1 MKRLRRLDLAI
12 VLVLFLLP
20 GLWFS
25 AQTLGG
31 RTLLPVD
38 NLFAFQPWQSFTER
52 SGVGLPHNALI
63 SDLILENQPWKSLIR
78 DALHVGQPSELLWNS
93 RTFAGAPF
101 LAAGQHSAL
110 YPLSAVFYILPLW
123 EAYGVFT
130 WLQLGLAALCMYV
143 LARILRFGPASSA
156 FSAIAYAFALFFI
169 VSVNFTMF
177 LAAAS
182 WLPLLLAMIEKVFQ
196 KQEEKGARTYSP
208 VPYIAAGALVLGIQI
223 LAGHVEITY
232 YVLMV
237 SAFYATWRFAGA
249 WRSLGAA
256 LVPRRARLRLL
267 GRLIVWLVAMVALGL
282 ALGAVQLVPLYELVK
297 GSFRVGSASLAQV
310 REWAWPSR
318 QILTFLLPNIFGNPT
333 HHSYFDIWTRVW
345 APVTQNALGEPLT
358 TIDWGVKNYVEGGN
372 YLGLP
377 TLLLA
382 GLSVL
387 ALAGRGFARLRR
399 GAPPWRDPP
408 TAIGARHTE
417 PADLPP
423 AAAQPVE
430 HQSSGP
436 DHFTAAGFAVLSI
449 LSLLFAFGTPLYA
462 VLYYLVPG
470 YSQLHSAFRW
480 VYPYTLSMAVLA
492 GFGLDLLLRSAPGAP
507 VRRIARGLGW
517 VSAVAG
523 AGALAVVAISLFLPN
538 PFVAIGDRILA
549 SSELAAARGF
559 AGGAMA
565 WSYEAVNL
573 AQFGVLAL
581 LGGLVLLWGARR
593 GKETAESD
601 HPATTPRGRSS
612 ARSRRSFGA
621 RAWGWPIAIL
631 LLLIGDLWLYGH
643 DFNTAADRKLLDF
656 KPPVVQWLQDRQDT
670 GQPWRLTTF
679 DAPGEKLLNANSAM
693 PYGLEDIRGY
703 DSIIPKQYV
712 AYMDRIQPQTELL
725 YNRIAP
731 IYAQW
736 GDQPNHAALDNPL
749 LNLLGVRY
757 VVTTQSLPNPGYK
770 LAYDGEVKVYENLH
784 ALPRVFIVPEAVTAP
799 DQQTALDTLQRVDP
813 GQVVVVE
820 GLDPIANPP
829 AGSPAVREAHISR
842 RGSREVFVDVNISDR
857 GWLVFTDNHFDG
869 WKAYLRPFGVEGEG
883 VNSRGESIEEQL
895 PLYRADGTF
904 RAVYLPKAGQWT
916 VRFVYSPRS
925 LLVGLYVSFLALI
938 ALLLLVGWW
947 AWGRYYRGEGSEV
960 GTVAKNSA
968 VQMVMS
974 LVNKGID
981 FVFAMLR
988 LRVLSPSGEGSFA
1001 FAIAFYT
1008 FFEIVTRYGLG
1019 TLLTRDVALDRR
1031 HANRYL
1037 VNVVCLRSL
1046 LWLVSL
1052 PVMFLVAYF
1061 YRVAL
1066 HELSAAEAQTMAIFA
1081 GALLFANIADAISS
1095 VFNGFEKMEYPAG
1108 VSTAIAAAKVA
1119 LGALVILPPLDM
1131 GFVGLAWVSLVMN
1144 LVQTIWLYLLLR
1156 QKVLPREKV
1165 GALSPNA
1172 ALGASAGESLD
1183 WPLQR
1188 YMLRESGPL
1197 MINNLLASV
1206 FWRIDL
1212 WVLKA
1217 FAGAAAVGIFSA
1229 GVKYLDGLN
1238 VIPSY
1243 FTLAIFP
1250 LMSRYA
1256 QGGRDS
1262 LSKAYRLAVQ
1272 LLFMVSLP
1280 IAVFVTFSAT
1290 TLIRILGGAAYLPD
1304 SATAL
1309 SIMIWSVP
1317 IGFVNSVT
1325 QYALIAVNQQRFL
1338 TRAFLIGVAFATV
1351 ANLALVPRYG
1361 YAAAAAILIPAELSL
1376 FIPFAWAV
1384 RRYVTPMPWFSLLWR
1399 PVVAATLD
1407 AAVVWGLDRAGAPS
1421 VLAWVAG
1428 LLVYLAMLVALR
1440 AFRGEEFDVIKAR
1453 LPGRRRR
1460 RRLRGS

>member
-1 MKRLRRLDLAI
+1 LL
-12 VLVLFLLP
+12 LLP

-31 RTLLPVD
+31 KTLLPAD
-38 NLFAFQPWQSFTER
+38 NLYAFQPWRSFAAEA
-52 SGVGLPHNALI
+52 GVEVPHNALI
-63 SDLILENQPWKSLIR
+63 SDLILENHPWKSLIR
-78 DALHVGQPSELLWNS
+78 DALREGQPAGVLWNP
-93 RTFAGAPF
+93 RTFAGVPF

-110 YPLSAVFYILPLW
+110 YPLSAVFYALPLAQ
-123 EAYGVFT
+123 AYGIFT
-130 WLQLGLAALCMYV
+130 WLQLGLAALCMYAF
-143 LARILRFGPASSA
+143 ARFLRLRPVAAA
-156 FSAIAYAFALFFI
+156 FSAVAYAFSLFFI

-182 WLPLLLAMIEKVFQ
+182 WLPLLLAMIERVVQ
-196 KQEEKGARTYSP
+196 KQEEKGARAYSP
-208 VPYIAAGALVLGIQI
+208 VPYVAAGALVLGIQV

-237 SAFYATWRFAGA
+237 AAFYAAWRLVGA
-249 WRSLGAA
+249 WCRLGA
-256 LVPRRARLRLL
+256 LEVSRRARIGLL
-267 GRLIVWLVAMVALGL
+267 GRLAIWLIVMVTLGL
-282 ALGAVQLVPLYELVK
+282 ALGSVQLVPLYELVRD
-297 GSFRVGSASLAQV
+297 SFRAGSASLAQV
-310 REWAWPSR
+310 REWAWPSK
-318 QILTFLLPNIFGNPT
+318 QILTFLLPNVFGNPT
-333 HHSYFDIWTRVW
+333 HHSYFDIWTRAW
-345 APVTQNALGEPLT
+345 MPVTQNALGEPLS
-358 TIDWGVKNYVEGGN
+358 TIDWGIKNYVEGGN

-382 GLSVL
+382 GLAVI
-387 ALAGRGFARLRR
+387 ALAGRGISRLRR
-399 GAPPWRDPP
+399 GATPKQYRSTTISAANAAP
-408 TAIGARHTE
+408 H
-417 PADLPP
+417 DLSPSHP
-423 AAAQPVE
+423 QPVDK
-430 HQSSGP
+430 HGAGP
-436 DHFTAAGFAVLSI
+436 AHSTVAGFAVLAI

-492 GFGLDLLLRSAPGAP
+492 GFGLDLLLRSEAGDP
-507 VRRIARGLGW
+507 VRKIAKVLGW
-517 VSAVAG
+517 VVTAAG
-523 AGALAVVAISLFLPN
+523 AGALVVVAASLIIPA
-538 PFVAIGDRILA
+538 PFVALGDRLLTA
-549 SSELAAARGF
+549 SELAAARGF
-559 AGGAMA
+559 ADGAIA

-573 AQFGVLAL
+573 AQFGILAL
-581 LGGLVLLWGARR
+581 LAGLVLLWGAQR
-593 GKETAESD
+593 GKQETEPNPPAES
-601 HPATTPRGRSS
+601 PRGRWV
-612 ARSRRSFGA
+612 ARRW
-621 RAWGWPIAIL
+621 AWPAAVLVL
-631 LLLIGDLWLYGH
+631 LAADLWLYGH
-643 DFNTAADRKLLDF
+643 DFNTAAEQKLLDF
-656 KPPVVQWLQDRQDT
+656 KPPVVQWLQDHQDAE
-670 GQPWRLTTF
+670 QPWRLTTF
-679 DAPGEKLLNANSAM
+679 DAPDEKLLNANAVL

-731 IYAQW
+731 IYAKW

-749 LNLLGVRY
+749 LSLLGVRY
-757 VVTTQSLPNPGYK
+757 VVTTQTLPNTSYR
-770 LAYDGEVKVYENLH
+770 LAYDGEVKVYENLNV
-784 ALPRVFIVPEAVTAP
+784 LPRVFIVPEAVPAR
-799 DQQTALDTLQRVDP
+799 DQQAALDTLQKVDP
-813 GQVVVVE
+813 QQAVVVE
-820 GLDPIANPP
+820 GLDPAAIP
-829 AGSPAVREAHISR
+829 AASSPALREARISR
-842 RGSREVFVDVNISDR
+842 RGNREVFVDVNISDR
-857 GWLVFTDNHFDG
+857 GWLVFTDNYFEG
-869 WKAYLRPFGVEGEG
+869 WKAYLRTYGVEGEG
-883 VNSRGESIEEQL
+883 VDSQGESIEEQL
-895 PLYRADGTF
+895 PIYRADGTF
-904 RAVYLPKAGQWT
+904 RAVYIPKAGQWT

-925 LLVGLYVSFLALI
+925 LLVGIYASFLATI

-947 AWGRYYRGEGSEV
+947 AWGRYYRGAGSEV
-960 GTVAKNSA
+960 GTVAKNSM

-988 LRVLSPSGEGSFA
+988 LRVLSPSGEGSYA

-1008 FFEIVTRYGLG
+1008 FFEIITRYGLG

-1037 VNVVCLRSL
+1037 VNVISLRTL

-1052 PVMFLVAYF
+1052 PVMFLVALF
-1061 YRVAL
+1061 YKVVL

-1095 VFNGFEKMEYPAG
+1095 VFNGYEQMEYPAA
-1108 VSTAIAAAKVA
+1108 VSTAIAAGKVA

-1144 LVQTIWLYLLLR
+1144 LVQTIWLYLVLR
-1156 QKVLPREKV
+1156 RKVLPREPK
-1165 GALSPNA
+1165 GLSPPDHATGSDAEEA
-1172 ALGASAGESLD
+1172 ARPQRAPGLS

-1197 MINNLLASV
+1197 MINNLLASI

-1256 QGGRDS
+1256 QAGKES
-1262 LSKAYRLAVQ
+1262 LSRAYRLAVQ

-1280 IAVFVTFSAT
+1280 IAVFVTFAST

-1317 IGFVNSVT
+1317 IGFINSVT

-1338 TRAFLIGVAFATV
+1338 TRAFVIGVVFTTV

-1361 YAAAAAILIPAELSL
+1361 YVASAAILIPAELSL
-1376 FIPFAWAV
+1376 FIPFYWAV
-1384 RRYVTPMPWFSLLWR
+1384 RRHVTPMPWFSLLWR
-1399 PVVAATLD
+1399 PGVAAALD
-1407 AAVVWGLDRAGAPS
+1407 AAVIWGLDRAGVPQ
-1421 VLAWVAG
+1421 VLAWIAG
-1428 LLVYLAMLVALR
+1428 FLIYLAMLLALG
-1440 AFRGEEFDVIKAR
+1440 AFRGEEFDVIKSR
-1453 LPGRRRR
+1453 LPGFRRRSPR
-1460 RRLRGS
+1460 SP

>member
-1 MKRLRRLDLAI
+1 
-12 VLVLFLLP
+12 
-20 GLWFS
+20 LWFA

-38 NLFAFQPWQSFTER
+38 NLFAFQPWQSFAAPAE
-52 SGVGLPHNALI
+52 VVLPHNALI
-63 SDLILENQPWKSLIR
+63 SDLILENLPWKALIR
-78 DALHVGQPSELLWNS
+78 DALHIGQPSEILWNP
-93 RTFAGAPF
+93 RTFAGVPF

-123 EAYGVFT
+123 QAYGVFT
-130 WLQLGLAALCMYV
+130 WLQLALAALCMYV
-143 LARILRFGPASSA
+143 LARILRLRPAAAA
-156 FSAIAYAFALFFI
+156 FSAVGYAFSLFFI

-177 LAAAS
+177 LAAAV
-182 WLPLLLAMIEKVFQ
+182 WLPLLLAVIERVFQ
-196 KQEEKGARTYSP
+196 KQEEKGGYAYSP
-208 VPYIAAGALVLGIQI
+208 VPYIAAGALILGIQI

-237 SAFYATWRFAGA
+237 SAFYAAWRLAGA
-249 WRSLGAA
+249 WRRLGTAR
-256 LVPRRARLRLL
+256 VPRQARVRVL
-267 GRLIVWLVAMVALGL
+267 GRLVIWFIVMAALGM
-282 ALGAVQLVPLYELVK
+282 ALGAVQLVPLYEMVK
-297 GSFRVGSASLAQV
+297 SSFREGSASLAQV

-333 HHSYFDIWTRVW
+333 HHSYFNIWTGAWV
-345 APVTQNALGEPLT
+345 PVTQNALGESLT
-358 TIDWGVKNYVEGGN
+358 TIDWGIKNYVEGGN

-382 GLSVL
+382 GLAGLV
-387 ALAGRGFARLRR
+387 LAGRIIRRLRR
-399 GAPPWRDPP
+399 SATPRQEQSP
-408 TAIGARHTE
+408 AISAVHTE

-423 AAAQPVE
+423 AALPPAEHRSEGPAQF
-430 HQSSGP
+430 S
-436 DHFTAAGFAVLSI
+436 AAGFAVLAV

-470 YSQLHSAFRW
+470 WNQLHSAFRW
-480 VYPYTLSMAVLA
+480 VYPYTLSMTVLA

-507 VRRIARGLGW
+507 VRRVARSLAW
-517 VSAVAG
+517 VAIG
-523 AGALAVVAISLFLPN
+523 AGAVTLAIVAISLLLPD
-538 PFVAIGDRILA
+538 PFIAIGGRILGA
-549 SSELAAARGF
+549 SELAAARGF
-559 AGGAMA
+559 ASGAMA

-573 AQFGVLAL
+573 AQFGLLAL

-593 GKETAESD
+593 GRE
-601 HPATTPRGRSS
+601 ATGADQPSASPRGRWSS
-612 ARSRRSFGA
+612 GA
-621 RAWGWPIAIL
+621 RAWSIAIL

-656 KPPVVQWLQDRQDT
+656 KPPVVQWLQDRQDAS
-670 GQPWRLTTF
+670 QPWRLTTF
-679 DAPGEKLLNANSAM
+679 DAPGEKLLNANAAM

-731 IYAQW
+731 IYALW
-736 GDQPNHAALDNPL
+736 GDQPNYGALDNPL

-757 VVTTQSLPNPGYK
+757 VVTTQSLPNAGYR
-770 LAYDGEVKVYENLH
+770 LAYDGEVKVYENQN
-784 ALPRVFIVPEAVTAP
+784 ALPRVFVVPEAVTAP
-799 DQQTALDTLQRVDP
+799 DQQTALDTLQKVDP

-820 GLDPIANPP
+820 RLDPAARPP
-829 AGSPAVREAHISR
+829 AGSAAVREARISR
-842 RGSREVFVDVNISDR
+842 RGNREVFVDVNISDR
-857 GWLVFTDNHFDG
+857 SWLVFTDNYFDG
-869 WKAYLRPFGVEGEG
+869 WKAYLRPYGVEGEG
-883 VNSRGESIEEQL
+883 VNSQGESIEEQL

-925 LLVGLYVSFLALI
+925 LLVGLYVSFLATI

-988 LRVLSPSGEGSFA
+988 LRVLSPSGEGSYA

-1037 VNVVCLRSL
+1037 VNVVGLRSL

-1052 PVMFLVAYF
+1052 PVMLLVALF
-1061 YRVAL
+1061 YRLVL
-1066 HELSAAEAQTMAIFA
+1066 HELSGAEAQTMAIFA
-1081 GALLFANIADAISS
+1081 AALLFANIADAISS

-1119 LGALVILPPLDM
+1119 LGALVILPPIDR

-1144 LVQTIWLYLLLR
+1144 IVQTIWLYLLLR
-1156 QKVLPREKV
+1156 RKVLPRETESPPPQDAELGSGTEVTV
-1165 GALSPNA
+1165 GSRRRL
-1172 ALGASAGESLD
+1172 SLD

-1256 QGGRDS
+1256 QGSTDS

-1280 IAVFVTFSAT
+1280 IAVFVTFASTA
-1290 TLIRILGGAAYLPD
+1290 LIRILGGAAYLPD

-1338 TRAFLIGVAFATV
+1338 TKAFVIGVAFTTV
-1351 ANLALVPRYG
+1351 ANLVLVPRYG
-1361 YAAAAAILIPAELSL
+1361 YVAAAAILIPAEFSL
-1376 FIPFAWAV
+1376 FIPFYWAV

-1399 PVVAATLD
+1399 PVVAAGLD
-1407 AAVVWGLDRAGAPS
+1407 AAVVWILERVSTPTL
-1421 VLAWVAG
+1421 LAWIAGFVAYLG
-1428 LLVYLAMLVALR
+1428 MLLILG
-1440 AFRGEEFDVIKAR
+1440 AFRGEEFEVIKAR
-1453 LPGRRRR
+1453 LPGLRRW
-1460 RRLRGS
+1460 RLRRT